1 MIRQPMYSPGELDQV
16 VTFKQ
21 EVRASDGMGGDT
33 ITLTD
38 VLTCRAHV
46 RIRGGAE
53 RDFSDR
59 LNAEAAYLVVIR
71 YRDGLDESMRMVW
84 NGEQYNIRI
93 VPRTG
98 GRPLY
103 LEIEAERGV
112 AQ

>member
-21 EVRASDGMGGDT
+21 EVRTGDGMGGDT
-33 ITLTD
+33 IALTD
-38 VLTCRAHV
+38 VLTCRAHI
-46 RIRGGAE
+46 RIRGGSE

-59 LNAEAAYLVVIR
+59 LNAEATYLVVIR
-71 YRDGLDESMRMVW
+71 YREGLNESMRMVW
-84 NGEQYNIRI
+84 NDESYNIRI
-93 VPRTG
+93 IPRTG

>member
-1 MIRQPMYSPGELDQV
+1 MIRQPIYSPGELDQV

-21 EVRASDGMGGDT
+21 EIDTPDGLGGNT
-33 ITLTD
+33 VALTD
-38 VLTCRAHV
+38 YLTCRAHIRV
-46 RIRGGAE
+46 RGGSE

-59 LNAEAAYLVVIR
+59 LNAEATYLVVIR
-71 YRDGLDESMRMVW
+71 YRTGLTESMRMVW
-84 NGEQYNIRI
+84 NGEEYNIRLL
-93 VPRTG
+93 PRTG